1 MSVLGNNM
9 KVNLKIFSLLSVL
22 TGVFLGVGYLIGGTG
37 GMVIGLI
44 FAGLMNFG
52 SYWFSDKIVL
62 KMYGAEEV
70 SEEENPE
77 LHKMV
82 EKLVENAGL
91 PKPKIYRNSM
101 EVPNAF
107 ATGRN
112 PEKGV
117 VCVTDGLMKTLTDEE
132 VEGVIAHELAH
143 IKNRDT
149 LINAVVA
156 TVAGAVGLIAELAFW
171 GAMFGGNDEQGEM
184 VSALALM
191 ILTPIIAT
199 IIRMA
204 VSRSMEF
211 RADSEAVRIHGQKEG
226 LSSALNKISEAN
238 SRPTRKHNSRAQEA
252 GANLFI
258 ENPFSSDSLTKWF
271 STHPPLNERV
281 ETIEATEI

>member
-1 MSVLGNNM
+1 M
-9 KVNLKIFSLLSVL
+9 KANLKIFSLLSVL

-44 FAGLMNFG
+44 FAGLMNFA

-70 SEEENPE
+70 SEEENPG
-77 LHKMV
+77 LHDMV
-82 EKLVENAGL
+82 EKLAENAGI
-91 PKPKIYRNSM
+91 PKPKIYRNKM
-101 EVPNAF
+101 DVPNAF
-107 ATGRN
+107 ATGRS

-117 VCVTDGLMKTLTDEE
+117 VCVTDGLMNTLTDEE

-211 RADSEAVRIHGQKEG
+211 RADSEAVRIHGQKQG
-226 LSSALNKISEAN
+226 LSSALSKISEAK
-238 SRPTRKHNSRAQEA
+238 SRPTRRHNSRAQEA

-271 STHPPLNERV
+271 STHPPLDERV
-281 ETIEATEI
+281 ENIEATEL